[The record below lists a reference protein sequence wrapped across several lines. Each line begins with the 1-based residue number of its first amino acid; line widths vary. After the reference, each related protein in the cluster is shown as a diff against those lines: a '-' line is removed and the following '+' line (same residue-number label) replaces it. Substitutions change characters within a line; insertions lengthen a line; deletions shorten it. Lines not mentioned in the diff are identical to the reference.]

1 MNTFEEG
8 LRSTKKT
15 FLGRLSTIFM
25 GQQQISEELLDEIE
39 EVLLSAD
46 LGLEATR
53 RVVECLSARV
63 KKDKYLNKEQLMELL
78 KSEMYALL
86 PVDDTQSFPLQMD
99 GSLYTI
105 LLVGVNGVGKTT
117 TAARL
122 AYGYQQKGASVIL
135 GAADTFRAAAIDQLQ
150 TWGQRLGV
158 EVVAKN
164 MGSDPGSVAYET
176 IAVAQRQRA
185 QVAIIDTAGRLHNK
199 KHLMEELAKIRR
211 VMGKAIP
218 NAPDET
224 LLVLDA
230 GTGQNAFAQT
240 EAFLSATQITGFV
253 LTKLDGTSRGGVLFG
268 ISFAASAACAVCR
281 SRRAARGSLS
291 L

>member
-1 MNTFEEG
+1 MRF
-8 LRSTKKT
+8 
-15 FLGRLSTIFM
+15 FRL
-25 GQQQISEELLDEIE
+25 LCR
-39 EVLLSAD
+39 A
-46 LGLEATR
+46 
-53 RVVECLSARV
+53 
-63 KKDKYLNKEQLMELL
+63 
-78 KSEMYALL
+78 
-86 PVDDTQSFPLQMD
+86 FPLQTD

-176 IAVAQRQRA
+176 LAVAQRQRA

-218 NAPDET
+218 NAPHET
-224 LLVLDA
+224 PS
-230 GTGQNAFAQT
+230 GTRCRYRTKCFRADR
-240 EAFLSATQITGFV
+240 GF
-253 LTKLDGTSRGGVLFG
+253 F
-268 ISFAASAACAVCR
+268 VCYSDHR
-281 SRRAARGSLS
+281 ICTY
-291 L
+291 